1 MKQLGTLKKVPI
13 REIWKREPDFSAW
26 LSEDDN
32 IALLSQKIGV
42 DILAEET
49 EAGVGDFSADI
60 LAKEDGGDRLV
71 IIENQYGDTN
81 HDHLGK
87 LITYA
92 AGRGAKVLIWIIEN
106 ARDEHRAAVQWLNDN
121 TAADI
126 GVFLVQIEI
135 FVIGDSQPAPSFT
148 VLEAPNDWVRST
160 RQCAALSERGLKL
173 AAWWTSF
180 MDYAL
185 SQPEFKKYFSRRKG
199 QPQHWLA
206 LPIGSS
212 QYHIELTVTKDHLG
226 AEIYIHDSKDFFNS
240 LLTHKEEIEK
250 ELGFEMDWRFLPDK
264 KASRILVT
272 RPGDFS
278 DIAGDRKY
286 FEWYCEKAVALKKVF
301 PKYANEEGNI

>member
-26 LSEDDN
+26 LSENEN
-32 IALLSQKIGV
+32 ISLLSKKIGV
-42 DILAEET
+42 DILTEET

-60 LAKEDGGDRLV
+60 LAREDGGERLV

-92 AGRGAKVLIWIIEN
+92 AGRGAKVLIWIVEN

-135 FVIGDSQPAPSFT
+135 LVIGDSQPAPNFT

-160 RQCAALSERGLKL
+160 RQNAAISERGMKQT
-173 AAWWTSF
+173 AWWNSF
-180 MDYAL
+180 MDYAMT
-185 SQPEFKKYFSRRKG
+185 QPAFRKLFNRRKG
-199 QPQHWLA
+199 LGHSLN

-212 QYHIELTVTKDHLG
+212 EYHIALSITKEHLG
-226 AEIYIHDSKDFFNS
+226 AEIYIHDKKEIFDTFFA
-240 LLTHKEEIEK
+240 HREEIEK
-250 ELGFEMDWRFLPDK
+250 ELGFAMDWQQLPEK
-264 KASRILVT
+264 KASRIIVT
-272 RPGDFS
+272 H
-278 DIAGDRKY
+278 AGN
-286 FEWYCEKAVALKKVF
+286 FTELAGNNECFAWYCEKAVILKKVF
-301 PKYANEEGNI
+301 PKYIEE